1 MKKSLMMKIAIGA
14 LVLLGISLLLLG
26 AFWSMIVNNN
36 MIAEAE
42 SYAVLKQENAKY
54 WEKIPGAFNFSVIK
68 NFYLYDCI
76 NPDDV
81 WFYSLTPLGYFQWS

>member
-42 SYAVLKQENAKY
+42 SYAVLK
-54 WEKIPGAFNFSVIK
+54 
-68 NFYLYDCI
+68 
-76 NPDDV
+76 
-81 WFYSLTPLGYFQWS
+81 